1 MQFLTA
7 LWGDLIKSLSSA
19 DKKVFEL
26 YDELDASVESF
37 QSKLNNT
44 QNRETFKD
52 ELHHARERID
62 QIRSD
67 LIRAQLLIEDIEK
80 RL

>member
-52 ELHHARERID
+52 ELHQARERID